1 MISIIVAI
9 AQNLA
14 IGKNNDLLW
23 HLPADLKHF
32 KQLTTGRTVIMGERT
47 FLSLPRRPLPN
58 RRNIVI
64 TDKADLQ
71 FDGCEMAHSIDEAAR
86 LCRPDEENF
95 VIGGGSI
102 YRQFMPLA
110 DTLHITW
117 VYRDFDADTFFPAI
131 DAATWEAVAQ
141 SERQRDE
148 ATGLEFAFVTYKRRK
163 TLIDNA

>member
-9 AQNLA
+9 AQNMA

-32 KQLTTGRTVIMGERT
+32 KQLTSGNTVIMGERT
-47 FLSLPRRPLPN
+47 FFSLPMRPLPK

-71 FDGCEMAHSIDEAAR
+71 LAGCEMAHSIDEARA
-86 LCRPDEENF
+86 LCRHDDENF

-102 YRQFMPLA
+102 YRQFMDLA
-110 DTLHITW
+110 DTLYITW
-117 VYRDFDADTFFPAI
+117 VYRDFDADTFYPAI
-131 DAATWEAVAQ
+131 DASVWEQ
-141 SERQRDE
+141 TELSERMYD
-148 ATGLEFAFVTYKRRK
+148 AAADLEFAFATYKRRTAK
-163 TLIDNA
+163 H